1 MPATAPTVT
10 ATPVSLWAKP
20 SGSRVGLGAADM
32 KKAQDCVAGDS
43 NACAELGKRA
53 AQVGIPLGGV
63 TQGVTNA
70 RNCNNGDRNAC
81 IALGEAVM
89 ATARYVHA

>member
-1 MPATAPTVT
+1 
-10 ATPVSLWAKP
+10 
-20 SGSRVGLGAADM
+20 M
-32 KKAQDCVAGDS
+32 KKAQVCVAGDIS
-43 NACAELGKRA
+43 ACAALGKRA

-81 IALGEAVM
+81 VALGEAVM
-89 ATARYVHA
+89 ATSRYVHA